1 MMFTRDA
8 KKSDQKDTADGFTL
22 IEVLIAM
29 AIFAI
34 GILAVAS
41 MQIKAI
47 NGNTSAKIQTAETRL
62 AAERMERLVGLPY
75 DHEDLNQLNNPH
87 QGVDDI
93 YTIVWN
99 VTDDDPIAGTK
110 TIRLLVTGSNP
121 NAKLVSLNF
130 IKGRGF

>member
-1 MMFTRDA
+1 MLPKKA
-8 KKSDQKDTADGFTL
+8 KNNGQKDKAGGFTL

-34 GILAVAS
+34 GILAVTS

-62 AAERMERLVGLPY
+62 AVERMERLVGLPY
-75 DHEDLNQLNNPH
+75 DHEDLNELNNPH

-93 YTIVWN
+93 YAIVWN

-110 TIRLLVTGSNP
+110 TIRLSVSSSNP
-121 NAKLVSLNF
+121 NAKPVSLNF